1 MTPSLVGWLLILI
14 SVSLLI
20 FFTLWFKKR
29 EGYQARKIT
38 GVDALKNA
46 RVAAIEGGKP
56 QHFILGSQLFSQ
68 VYPGLGLSSLG
79 GFSSYLDEE
88 TGIYGGLSV
97 SGSDGS
103 LVVLGR
109 QIVHNRYH
117 NGFYKTL
124 QPQGA
129 RANLFGPSP
138 LSFTAGLLSEL
149 GFYPPHTL
157 SLFGNYGSES
167 LLWAEAA
174 ASRGGYVFA
183 AAGTIASQAALFI
196 RVRDLLLG
204 EEVFL
209 VNGLLDPSPADRA
222 TWLTEDLVRMILM
235 ILLLLGAVLK
245 MVGIL

>member
-1 MTPSLVGWLLILI
+1 LTLSLVGWILILI
-14 SVSLLI
+14 SASLLVI
-20 FFTLWFKKR
+20 FTFWFRKR
-29 EGYQARKIT
+29 EGYQARNIKGIDT
-38 GVDALKNA
+38 LKNA

-68 VYPGLGLSSLG
+68 AYPGLGLSSLG

-88 TGIYGGLSV
+88 TGVYGGLSV

-117 NGFYKTL
+117 NGFYKML
-124 QPQGA
+124 EPKGA
-129 RANLFGPSP
+129 RANQYGTSP
-138 LSFTAGLLSEL
+138 LSFTAGLISEF

-167 LLWAEAA
+167 LLWVEAA
-174 ASRGGYVFA
+174 ASRGGHVFA

-209 VNGLLDPSPADRA
+209 VNGLLNPSPANRA
-222 TWLTEDLVRMILM
+222 AWLTEDLVRMILM
-235 ILLLLGAVLK
+235 VLLLVGAILK